1 MKNQISS
8 LRKAYIKFRLLAN
21 LNVAYSKE
29 PMYTNILVSLKVSS
43 SSKIQT
49 SLSIKIN
56 ETSFYY
62 REKIYICNL

>member
-8 LRKAYIKFRLLAN
+8 LRKAYIKFRLAN

-29 PMYTNILVSLKVSS
+29 PMYTNFLVSLKVSS